1 MGAVDIK
8 VIGGEPGRG
17 TVFWDGRSYPCT
29 LGRSGVSDAKREG
42 DGASPIGCFALR
54 SVYYRADRVARPATA
69 LPCAVIAR
77 DDGWCDAPA
86 DPAYNRKVRL
96 PYQASAETLWRD
108 DSLYD
113 IVVVLGH
120 NDDPVVPG
128 AGSAIFLH
136 LARDDGGPTEG
147 CIGVSRAL
155 CLALIAALGPADR
168 ICITGQGDSGSRRG
182 SVSVLHK

>member
-1 MGAVDIK
+1 MDAVDIL

-17 TVFWDGRSYPCT
+17 TLVWNGKSFPCT
-29 LGRSGVSDAKREG
+29 LGRSGVSAAKREG
-42 DGASPIGCFALR
+42 DGASPAGCFALR
-54 SVYYRADRVARPATA
+54 AMFYRADRMDRPATR
-69 LPCAVIAR
+69 LPCAATAR
-77 DDGWCDAPA
+77 DDGWCDAPD

-96 PYQASAETLWRD
+96 PYKASAETLWRD
-108 DSLYD
+108 DALYD

-147 CIGVSRAL
+147 CVGVSRAL
-155 CLALIAALGPADR
+155 GLALIAALGPGDR
-168 ICITGQGDSGSRRG
+168 VCIRAAT
-182 SVSVLHK
+182 